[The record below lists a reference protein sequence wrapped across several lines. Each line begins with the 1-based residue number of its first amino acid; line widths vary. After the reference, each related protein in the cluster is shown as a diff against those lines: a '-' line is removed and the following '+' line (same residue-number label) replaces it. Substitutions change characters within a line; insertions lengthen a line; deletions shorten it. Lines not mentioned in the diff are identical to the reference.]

1 MLTEVCDYVHNYFE
15 SGTVYTDDYE
25 IVDGS
30 INLDSILKDGQRF
43 KLCGSALNDGIY
55 TYFHGGEVYDDDG
68 TKLISMAS
76 EKFRGSIIPM
86 NVPVLFTNMVKD
98 IKEWQERNQ
107 AIIESPYQSESFG
120 GYSYTKA
127 NASGSGGSGL
137 LSWKSVFGSKLN
149 AYRKIG

>member
-15 SGTVYTDDYE
+15 SGVAYNDTYE
-25 IVDGS
+25 IADGS

-43 KLCGSALNDGIY
+43 KLCGSAMNDGIY

-68 TKLISMAS
+68 TKLVAMAS
-76 EKFRGSIIPM
+76 ETFTGSIVPM

>member
-25 IVDGS
+25 IADGS

-68 TKLISMAS
+68 TKLIYMAS
-76 EKFRGSIIPM
+76 EKFRGSI
-86 NVPVLFTNMVKD
+86 VPVIFTSMVKD

-120 GYSYTKA
+120 GYTYTKMTT
-127 NASGSGGSGL
+127 SVSGL
-137 LSWKSVFGSKLN
+137 LSWKNVFGSKLN